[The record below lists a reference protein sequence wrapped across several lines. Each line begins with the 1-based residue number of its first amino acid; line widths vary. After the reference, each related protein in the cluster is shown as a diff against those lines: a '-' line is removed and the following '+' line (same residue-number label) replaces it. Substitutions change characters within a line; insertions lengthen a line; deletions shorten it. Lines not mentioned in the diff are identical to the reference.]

1 MSQFSLVTD
10 FFWENERKYF
20 THPALNDK
28 FRKAEVD
35 KILET
40 VKSQCGNHSFRS
52 MAEILN
58 ISTASMRNRIRKGG
72 IALSKQEG
80 ECYFCESKN
89 IDSGEKSKRSD
100 VYYPL
105 IKVG

>member
-1 MSQFSLVTD
+1 MV
-10 FFWENERKYF
+10 RKKKEKKPTYRDADYE
-20 THPALNDK
+20 PALNDK

-89 IDSGEKSKRSD
+89 IGGLPVLYFS
-100 VYYPL
+100 L
-105 IKVG
+105 VGCWIT

>member
-1 MSQFSLVTD
+1 MV
-10 FFWENERKYF
+10 RKKKEKKPTYRDADYE
-20 THPALNDK
+20 PALNDK
-28 FRKAEVD
+28 FRKSEVD

>member
-1 MSQFSLVTD
+1 MV
-10 FFWENERKYF
+10 RKKEKKPTYRDE
-20 THPALNDK
+20 PALNDK
-28 FRKAEVD
+28 FRKAEVN

-40 VKSQCGNHSFRS
+40 VKSQCGNHSVRS
-52 MAEILN
+52 MAEILD
-58 ISTASMRNRIRKGG
+58 ISPASMRNRIKKGG